1 MKRREFLV
9 RSGAIVVAF
18 SLRGAFAQEGGGA
31 DALGSLKKT
40 PFLDSWIRVDTDG
53 SVTVFTGKAE
63 LGQGIRTALLQ
74 IAAEELDIPFER
86 IKLVTADTGLTP
98 DEGFTAGSRSMQD
111 SGNAIRNA
119 AAQVREILASSRDLH
134 VEARAVSRLKDPRA
148 LKVMGRSIPRVD
160 IPAKV
165 TGAVAYV
172 HDLRPPGMLHAR
184 VVFPPGYGATLES
197 IDARAVESMP
207 GIVKVVRD
215 GNFLAVVA
223 EREWSAIKAMK
234 ALAAAARWRESAPL
248 PQERDLPRML
258 LSMPSLDQ
266 TILDKRAAAPSA
278 RATTLEATYTRPYQ
292 IHGSI
297 GPSCALAQLKDGTLT
312 VWSHTQ
318 GVFPDRKAIAE
329 MLAMPLEK
337 VRCIHA
343 EGSGCYGHNGADDAA
358 ADAALIATHLPGRP
372 VRVQWMREQ
381 EHAWEPF
388 GPAMVAKA
396 RASIGADGRIVDWN
410 YEVWSNT
417 HSTRPGP
424 AGSLLAARH
433 MAKAFALP
441 TPQPSNSPEGMG
453 DRNAVPLYTLPAA
466 RVVHHF
472 LPQMPLR
479 VSALRALGAY
489 VNIFAIE
496 SFMDEL
502 AAAARV
508 DPVEFRLRHLD
519 DARAREVVRVAAEKF
534 GWKSGA
540 ASPPGR
546 GRGFAFARYKNHAAY
561 CAVACEAEVDRESRR
576 VRLLRVVAAVD
587 SGQVVNPDGLRNQI
601 EGAILQSAS
610 WTLYERVSFDEKRI
624 RSVDWATY
632 PILRFAAVPESV
644 EVHIVDRPGE
654 PFLGSGE
661 AGQGPTAAALAN
673 AIAHASGKRL
683 RDLPLGRAL

>member
-1 MKRREFLV
+1 
-9 RSGAIVVAF
+9 
-18 SLRGAFAQEGGGA
+18 
-31 DALGSLKKT
+31 
-40 PFLDSWIRVDTDG
+40 
-53 SVTVFTGKAE
+53 
-63 LGQGIRTALLQ
+63 
-74 IAAEELDIPFER
+74 
-86 IKLVTADTGLTP
+86 
-98 DEGFTAGSRSMQD
+98 MQD
-111 SGNAIRNA
+111 SGTAIRNA

-134 VEARAVSRLKDPRA
+134 VEARPTSRLKDPRS
-148 LKVMGRSIPRVD
+148 LRVMGRSIPRVD

-165 TGAVAYV
+165 TGASAYV

-184 VVFPPGYGATLES
+184 IVFPPSYGATLES
-197 IDARAVESMP
+197 IDARAIESMP

-234 ALAAAARWRESAPL
+234 ALAAGARWREGPAL
-248 PQERDLPRML
+248 PKERDLPRML
-258 LSMPSLDQ
+258 LGMPSLDQ
-266 TILDKRAAAPSA
+266 TILDKKTAAPSA

-329 MLAMPLEK
+329 MLSMPLEK

-396 RASIGADGRIVDWN
+396 RASIGPDGRIVDWN
-410 YEVWSNT
+410 YEVWSNP

-424 AGSLLAARH
+424 AGALLAGRH
-433 MAKAFALP
+433 MAKAFVLP
-441 TPQPSNSPEGMG
+441 RAQPSNSPEGMG
-453 DRNAVPLYTLPAA
+453 DRNAIPLYTLPAA

-489 VNIFAIE
+489 VNVFAIE

-534 GWKSGA
+534 GWQPGA
-540 ASPPGR
+540 TSRPGR
-546 GRGFAFARYKNHAAY
+546 GRGFAFARYKIT
-561 CAVACEAEVDRESRR
+561 R
-576 VRLLRVVAAVD
+576 
-587 SGQVVNPDGLRNQI
+587 
-601 EGAILQSAS
+601 
-610 WTLYERVSFDEKRI
+610 
-624 RSVDWATY
+624 
-632 PILRFAAVPESV
+632 
-644 EVHIVDRPGE
+644 
-654 PFLGSGE
+654 
-661 AGQGPTAAALAN
+661 PTARSLARSTS
-673 AIAHASGKRL
+673 IAKAGACDCCAR
-683 RDLPLGRAL
+683 